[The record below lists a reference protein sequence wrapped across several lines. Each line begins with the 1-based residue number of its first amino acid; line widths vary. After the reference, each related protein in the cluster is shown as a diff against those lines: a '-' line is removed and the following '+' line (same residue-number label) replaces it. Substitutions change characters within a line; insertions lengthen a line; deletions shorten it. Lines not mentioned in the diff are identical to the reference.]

1 MKFELKIDIDEL
13 DYAQTIR
20 ALLPYIKKDDLP
32 LPDMVRNAAETPG
45 VLENFLKFIPKE
57 KQDEMILK
65 AFEKNKVR
73 IIAKAHKMA
82 DKAGIDMKISDISL
96 KEQTDD
102 VVVIG

>member
-20 ALLPYIKKDDLP
+20 ALLPYIKKEDLP

-102 VVVIG
+102 IVVIG

>member
-20 ALLPYIKKDDLP
+20 ALLPYIKKEDLP

-65 AFEKNKVR
+65 AFEKNKIR

-82 DKAGIDMKISDISL
+82 DKAGIDVKISDISL
-96 KEQTDD
+96 KEPTDD